1 MNSWKDK
8 KDEEILWA
16 SQKNPSI
23 FGILVDKYQAAF
35 LRAAGRIIKN
45 NEEAE
50 DIVQDA
56 FVKIYR
62 NAKKFKKEEGIE
74 FKSWAYR
81 VVINT
86 ALSAYRKLKKRE
98 FSRDSYEEETLENI
112 PAQGNFGHDV
122 GIKHLI
128 HSVLEDLPEETRTIL
143 TAHYLDD
150 KSYETIAREKDISV
164 AALKTRLHRARKSF
178 ESAFNKQGN

>member
-1 MNSWKDK
+1 MDSWKDK

-16 SQKNPSI
+16 SQKDPSI
-23 FGILVDKYQAAF
+23 FAILVDKYQAAF

-50 DIVQDA
+50 DIVQDSL
-56 FVKIYR
+56 VKIYR
-62 NAKKFKKEEGIE
+62 NAKKFKKKEGIE

-86 ALSAYRKLKKRE
+86 ALSAYRKLKKHN
-98 FSRDSYEEETLENI
+98 FSRDSYEEEYLENI
-112 PAQGNFGHDV
+112 PAKERLAHDI
-122 GIKHLI
+122 GLKHLI
-128 HSVLEDLPEETRTIL
+128 HSVLEELPEETRIVL
-143 TAHYLDD
+143 EAHYLED
-150 KSYETIAREKDISV
+150 KSYETIASEKNISV

-178 ESAFNKQGN
+178 ETVFNKQGN

>member
-1 MNSWKDK
+1 MDSWKDK

-16 SQKNPSI
+16 SQKTPGL
-23 FGILVDKYQAAF
+23 FAVLVDKYQAAF
-35 LRAAGRIIKN
+35 LRAALRIIKN
-45 NEEAE
+45 KEEAE
-50 DIVQDA
+50 DIVQDS

-98 FSRDSYEEETLENI
+98 FIRDSYEEETLENI
-112 PAQGNFGHDV
+112 PAQSNFGNDI

-128 HSVLEDLPEETRTIL
+128 HSVLEDLPEETRTVL
-143 TAHYLDD
+143 TAHYLED
-150 KSYETIAREKDISV
+150 KSYEIIAKEKKISV

-178 ESAFNKQGN
+178 ETAFNKQGN